1 MKPFTKNNK
10 DDSQSGDQRIKGRF
24 AERIDILKHQLANFL
39 GRQSQKLSLRQ
50 QKRILLLAGILM
62 GGISLALI
70 IRPFQD
76 SATHSFNIPKGMN
89 AKAFIIPP
97 RERNAM
103 IAEEEYLMLLKFKS
117 TLDSLHK
124 TNRPVYDEV
133 LQGHAGLLDSINFL
147 ISIYSNR
154 K

>member
-1 MKPFTKNNK
+1 MKPFTDNK
-10 DDSQSGDQRIKGRF
+10 DDNQSGDQTIKGRF
-24 AERIDILKHQLANFL
+24 AERVDILKHQLANFL
-39 GRQSQKLSLRQ
+39 GRQSQKLSLHQ
-50 QKRILLLAGILM
+50 QKRILLLAGVLM

-76 SATHSFNIPKGMN
+76 STTPAFNIPEGMN
-89 AKAFIIPP
+89 AKAFIIQP
-97 RERNAM
+97 RERDAM
-103 IAEEEYLMLLKFKS
+103 IAEEDYLMLLKFKS
-117 TLDSLHK
+117 TLDSLYK

-154 K
+154 R